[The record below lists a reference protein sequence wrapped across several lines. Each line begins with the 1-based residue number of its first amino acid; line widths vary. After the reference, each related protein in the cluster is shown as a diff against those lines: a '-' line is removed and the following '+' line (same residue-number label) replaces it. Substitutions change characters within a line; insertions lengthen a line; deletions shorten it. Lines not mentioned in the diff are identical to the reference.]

1 MRRGP
6 GPGQTIAIGGGLLGL
21 AVLVLLPFWFVATG
35 AIKAPQEIIARVPTL
50 VPQSFT
56 LRHFDKLL
64 GASDYPRYLGNSL
77 LVGLGSTVITVLLSV
92 LAAYGFYRLRF
103 PGRDLLFRAVLVA
116 YAFPGILI
124 LIPLYGMMSQAGLI
138 DTPAALVIVNVTFA
152 SPFAIWMMRSFFA
165 SIPAELEEAA
175 LIDGASRLAILLRI
189 MVPLAAPGIASVAI
203 FSFIASWTEYLFA
216 SVLILSDANRTLP
229 VGFAGIIGQ
238 YQIDWGLL
246 LAGATLATVP
256 VVVLFGIV
264 GRWFIAGLTAGA
276 VK

>member
-1 MRRGP
+1 MRRS
-6 GPGQTIAIGGGLLGL
+6 PGQSLAIGGGLLGL
-21 AVLVLLPFWFVATG
+21 AAIVLLPFWFIATG

-50 VPQSFT
+50 VPHSFT

-77 LVGLGSTVITVLLSV
+77 VVGLGSTAITVVLSV

-103 PGRDLLFRAVLVA
+103 PGQDLLFRAVLVA

-203 FSFIASWTEYLFA
+203 FAFIASWTEYLFA

-256 VVVLFGIV
+256 VVLLFGIV

>member
-1 MRRGP
+1 MRRGL
-6 GPGQTIAIGGGLLGL
+6 GQRLSIGGGLLGL
-21 AVLVLLPFWFVATG
+21 AVLVLLPFWFIATG

-77 LVGLGSTVITVLLSV
+77 LVGLGSTAITVVLSV

-203 FSFIASWTEYLFA
+203 FAFIASWTEYLFA

-256 VVVLFGIV
+256 VVLLFGIV

>member
-1 MRRGP
+1 VRRSL
-6 GPGQTIAIGGGLLGL
+6 GQTLAIGSGLLGL
-21 AVLVLLPFWFVATG
+21 AVLVLLPFWWIATG
-35 AIKAPQEIIARVPTL
+35 SVKAPQEIIARTPTL
-50 VPQSFT
+50 VPHSFT
-56 LRHFDKLL
+56 LRHFEKLL

-77 LVGLGSTVITVLLSV
+77 VVGLCSAAITVVLSV

-103 PGRDLLFRAVLVA
+103 PGRDILFRAVLVA

-124 LIPLYGMMSQAGLI
+124 LIPLYGMMSGVGLI
-138 DTPAALVIVNVTFA
+138 DTPGALVVVNVTFA

-165 SIPAELEEAA
+165 AIPAELEEAA
-175 LIDGASRLAILLRI
+175 LIDGASRLTILARI

-203 FSFIASWTEYLFA
+203 FAFIASWTEYLFA

-256 VVVLFGIV
+256 VVVLFGVV

>member
-1 MRRGP
+1 VKRRL
-6 GPGQTIAIGGGLLGL
+6 GQSLAIAGGLLGL
-21 AVLVLLPFWFVATG
+21 AVVVLLPFWFIATG

-50 VPQSFT
+50 LPQSFT

-77 LVGLGSTVITVLLSV
+77 VVGLGSTAITVVLSV

-203 FSFIASWTEYLFA
+203 FAFIASWTEYLFA

-238 YQIDWGLL
+238 YQIDWGLM

-256 VVVLFGIV
+256 VVLLFGIV

>member
-1 MRRGP
+1 MRRSL
-6 GPGQTIAIGGGLLGL
+6 GQRLSIGGGLLGL
-21 AVLVLLPFWFVATG
+21 AIIVLLPFWFVATG

-50 VPQSFT
+50 LPQSFT

-77 LVGLGSTVITVLLSV
+77 LVGLASTAITVVLSV

-165 SIPAELEEAA
+165 SIPVELEEAA
-175 LIDGASRLAILLRI
+175 LIDGASRLAILFRI

-203 FSFIASWTEYLFA
+203 FAFIASWTEYLFA

>member
-6 GPGQTIAIGGGLLGL
+6 GQALAIGGGLFGL
-21 AVLVLLPFWFVATG
+21 AVVVLLPFWFVATG
-35 AIKAPQEIIARVPTL
+35 SIKAPQEIIARVPTL
-50 VPQSFT
+50 LPQSVT

-77 LVGLGSTVITVLLSV
+77 VVGLGSTVITVLLSV

-203 FSFIASWTEYLFA
+203 FAFIASWTEYLFA

-256 VVVLFGIV
+256 VVTLFGIV

>member
-1 MRRGP
+1 MRRGL
-6 GPGQTIAIGGGLLGL
+6 GQRVAIGGGLLGL
-21 AVLVLLPFWFVATG
+21 AVIVLLPFWFVATG

-50 VPQSFT
+50 LPQSFT
-56 LRHFDKLL
+56 LRHFDRLL

-77 LVGLGSTVITVLLSV
+77 VVGLGSTAITVVLSV

-103 PGRDLLFRAVLVA
+103 PGRDLLFRTVLVA

-165 SIPAELEEAA
+165 SIPVELEEAA

-203 FSFIASWTEYLFA
+203 FAFIASWTEYLFA

>member
-1 MRRGP
+1 MRRGL
-6 GPGQTIAIGGGLLGL
+6 GQSLAIGGGLLSL
-21 AVLVLLPFWFVATG
+21 AAIVLLPFWFIATG

-50 VPQSFT
+50 VPHSFT
-56 LRHFDKLL
+56 LRHFEKLL

-77 LVGLGSTVITVLLSV
+77 VVGLGSTAITVVLSV

-165 SIPAELEEAA
+165 SIPVELEEAA

-189 MVPLAAPGIASVAI
+189 MVPLAAPGIASIAI
-203 FSFIASWTEYLFA
+203 FAFIASWTEYLFA

-256 VVVLFGIV
+256 VVLLFGIV

>member
-1 MRRGP
+1 MRRR
-6 GPGQTIAIGGGLLGL
+6 PGQSVAIGLGLLAL
-21 AVLVLLPFWFVATG
+21 AVLVLLPFWWIATG
-35 AIKAPQEIIARVPTL
+35 SIKAPQEIIARVPTL
-50 VPQSFT
+50 VPHSFT
-56 LRHFDKLL
+56 LQHFDKLL
-64 GASDYPRYLGNSL
+64 AASDFPRYLGNSL
-77 LVGLGSTVITVLLSV
+77 LVGLGSTAITVVLSV

-152 SPFAIWMMRSFFA
+152 SPFAIWMMRAFFA
-165 SIPAELEEAA
+165 AIPVELEEAA
-175 LIDGASRLAILLRI
+175 LIDGASRLTILARI

-203 FSFIASWTEYLFA
+203 FAFIASWTEYLFA

-246 LAGATLATVP
+246 LAGAVLATVP
-256 VVVLFGIV
+256 VVMLFGIV
-264 GRWFIAGLTAGA
+264 GRRFIAGLTAGA

>member
-1 MRRGP
+1 MRRSL
-6 GPGQTIAIGGGLLGL
+6 GQTLAIAGGLLGL
-21 AVLVLLPFWFVATG
+21 AVLVLLPFWFIATG

-50 VPQSFT
+50 VPHSFT
-56 LRHFDKLL
+56 LQHFDKLL
-64 GASDYPRYLGNSL
+64 AGSDFPRYLGNSL
-77 LVGLGSTVITVLLSV
+77 LVGLGSTAITVVLSV

-152 SPFAIWMMRSFFA
+152 SPFAIWMMRAFFA
-165 SIPAELEEAA
+165 AIPVELEEAA
-175 LIDGASRLAILLRI
+175 LIDGASRLTILARI

-203 FSFIASWTEYLFA
+203 FAFIASWTEYLFA

-256 VVVLFGIV
+256 VVLLFGIV

>member
-1 MRRGP
+1 MRRSL
-6 GPGQTIAIGGGLLGL
+6 GQSLAIGGGLLGL
-21 AVLVLLPFWFVATG
+21 AAIVLLPFWWIVTG

-50 VPQSFT
+50 VPHSVT

-77 LVGLGSTVITVLLSV
+77 LVGLGSTAITVVLSV

-165 SIPAELEEAA
+165 AIPAELEEAA

-203 FSFIASWTEYLFA
+203 FAFIASWTEYLFA

-256 VVVLFGIV
+256 VVLLFGIV

>member
-1 MRRGP
+1 M
-6 GPGQTIAIGGGLLGL
+6 
-21 AVLVLLPFWFVATG
+21 LLPFWFIATG

-50 VPQSFT
+50 VPHSFT

-77 LVGLGSTVITVLLSV
+77 VVGLGSTAITVVLSV

-165 SIPAELEEAA
+165 SIPVELEEAA

-203 FSFIASWTEYLFA
+203 FAFIASWTEYLFA

-256 VVVLFGIV
+256 VVLLFGIV

>member
-1 MRRGP
+1 MRRSL
-6 GPGQTIAIGGGLLGL
+6 GQTLAIGGGLLSL
-21 AVLVLLPFWFVATG
+21 AVLVLLPFWFIATG
-35 AIKAPQEIIARVPTL
+35 AFKAPQEIIARVPTL
-50 VPQSFT
+50 VPHSFT
-56 LRHFDKLL
+56 LRHFEKLL

-77 LVGLGSTVITVLLSV
+77 VVGLGSTAITVVLSV

-165 SIPAELEEAA
+165 SIPVELEEAA

-203 FSFIASWTEYLFA
+203 FAFIASWTEYLFA

-256 VVVLFGIV
+256 VVILFGIV

>member
-1 MRRGP
+1 MRRGL
-6 GPGQTIAIGGGLLGL
+6 GQSLAIGGGLLGL
-21 AVLVLLPFWFVATG
+21 AIVVLLPFWFVATG

-50 VPQSFT
+50 LPESFT
-56 LRHFDKLL
+56 LRHFDRLL

-77 LVGLGSTVITVLLSV
+77 VVGLGSTAITVMLSV

-165 SIPAELEEAA
+165 SIPVELEEAA

-203 FSFIASWTEYLFA
+203 FAFIASWTEYLFA

-256 VVVLFGIV
+256 VVLLFGIV

>member
-1 MRRGP
+1 MRRGL
-6 GPGQTIAIGGGLLGL
+6 GQTLAIGGGLLGL
-21 AVLVLLPFWFVATG
+21 AVIVLLPFWWIATG

-50 VPQSFT
+50 VPHSFT

-77 LVGLGSTVITVLLSV
+77 VVGLGSTAITVVLSV

-189 MVPLAAPGIASVAI
+189 MVPLASPGIASVAI
-203 FSFIASWTEYLFA
+203 FAFIASWTEYLFA

-256 VVVLFGIV
+256 VVLLFGIV

>member
-1 MRRGP
+1 MRRSL
-6 GPGQTIAIGGGLLGL
+6 GQSLAIGGGLLSL
-21 AVLVLLPFWFVATG
+21 AAIVLLPFWFIATG

-50 VPQSFT
+50 LPHSFT

-77 LVGLGSTVITVLLSV
+77 MVGLGSTAITVVLSV

-165 SIPAELEEAA
+165 SIPVELEEAA
-175 LIDGASRLAILLRI
+175 LIDGASRLAIVLRI

-203 FSFIASWTEYLFA
+203 FAFIASWTEYLFA

-246 LAGATLATVP
+246 LAGAALATVP
-256 VVVLFGIV
+256 VVLLFGIV

>member
-1 MRRGP
+1 VRRSV
-6 GPGQTIAIGGGLLGL
+6 GQSLAIGGGLLGL
-21 AVLVLLPFWFVATG
+21 VVLVLLPFWWIVTG

-50 VPQSFT
+50 VPHSFT

-77 LVGLGSTVITVLLSV
+77 VVGLGSTAITVVLSV

-203 FSFIASWTEYLFA
+203 FAFIASWTEYLFA

-246 LAGATLATVP
+246 LAGATLATMP
-256 VVVLFGIV
+256 VVLLFGIV

>member
-1 MRRGP
+1 MRRGA
-6 GPGQTIAIGGGLLGL
+6 GQRLAIGGGLLGL
-21 AVLVLLPFWFVATG
+21 AVLVLLPFWFIATG
-35 AIKAPQEIIARVPTL
+35 SIKAPQEIIARVPTL
-50 VPQSFT
+50 LPQSFT
-56 LRHFDKLL
+56 LRHFDRLL

-152 SPFAIWMMRSFFA
+152 SPFAIWMMCSFFA
-165 SIPAELEEAA
+165 SIPVELEEAA

-189 MVPLAAPGIASVAI
+189 MVPLATPGIASVAI
-203 FSFIASWTEYLFA
+203 FAFIASWTEYLFA

-256 VVVLFGIV
+256 VVLLFGIV

>member
-1 MRRGP
+1 MRRSLGR
-6 GPGQTIAIGGGLLGL
+6 GLAIGGGLFGL
-21 AVLVLLPFWFVATG
+21 AVLVLLPFWWIITG
-35 AIKAPQEIIARVPTL
+35 SIKAPREIIARTPTL
-50 VPQSFT
+50 VPESFT
-56 LRHFDKLL
+56 LRHFEKLL

-77 LVGLGSTVITVLLSV
+77 VVGLGSTAITVLLAV

-103 PGRDLLFRAVLVA
+103 PGRELLFRAVLVA

-124 LIPLYGMMSQAGLI
+124 LIPLYGMMSQAALI
-138 DTPAALVIVNVTFA
+138 DTPAALVVVNVTFA

-165 SIPAELEEAA
+165 AIPAELEEAA
-175 LIDGASRLAILLRI
+175 LIDGASHLAILVRI

-203 FSFIASWTEYLFA
+203 FAFIASWTEYLFA

-246 LAGATLATVP
+246 LAGATLATIP
-256 VVVLFGIV
+256 VVLLFGIV

>member
-1 MRRGP
+1 MRRGL
-6 GPGQTIAIGGGLLGL
+6 GQSLAIGGGLLGL
-21 AVLVLLPFWFVATG
+21 GVIVLLPFWFIATG

-50 VPQSFT
+50 LPQSFT

-77 LVGLGSTVITVLLSV
+77 VVGLGSTAITVVLSV

-124 LIPLYGMMSQAGLI
+124 LIPLYGLMSQAGLI

-203 FSFIASWTEYLFA
+203 FAFIASWTEYLFA

-256 VVVLFGIV
+256 VVLLFGIV

>member
-6 GPGQTIAIGGGLLGL
+6 GQTLAIGGGLLGL
-21 AVLVLLPFWFVATG
+21 AVLVLLPFWFIATG

-50 VPQSFT
+50 VPHSFT

-77 LVGLGSTVITVLLSV
+77 LVGLGSTAITVLLSV

-203 FSFIASWTEYLFA
+203 FAFIASWTEYLFA

-256 VVVLFGIV
+256 VVLLFGIV

>member
-1 MRRGP
+1 MRRGL
-6 GPGQTIAIGGGLLGL
+6 GQALAIGGGLLGL
-21 AVLVLLPFWFVATG
+21 AIVVLLPFWFVATG

-50 VPQSFT
+50 LPQSFT

-77 LVGLGSTVITVLLSV
+77 VVGLGSTAITVVLSV

-165 SIPAELEEAA
+165 SIPVELEEAA

-203 FSFIASWTEYLFA
+203 FAFIASWTEYLFA

-256 VVVLFGIV
+256 VVILFGIV

>member
-1 MRRGP
+1 MRRSL
-6 GPGQTIAIGGGLLGL
+6 GQSLAIGGGLLGL
-21 AVLVLLPFWFVATG
+21 AAIVLLPFWLIATG
-35 AIKAPQEIIARVPTL
+35 AIKTPQEIIARVPTL
-50 VPQSFT
+50 VPHSFT
-56 LRHFDKLL
+56 PRHFDKLL

-77 LVGLGSTVITVLLSV
+77 VVGLGSTAITVVLSV

-189 MVPLAAPGIASVAI
+189 MVPLSAPGIASVAI
-203 FSFIASWTEYLFA
+203 FAFIASWTEYLFA

-256 VVVLFGIV
+256 VVLLFGIV

>member
-1 MRRGP
+1 MRRGL
-6 GPGQTIAIGGGLLGL
+6 GQRLSIGGGLLGL
-21 AVLVLLPFWFVATG
+21 AVIVLLPFWFIATG

-50 VPQSFT
+50 LPHSFT

-77 LVGLGSTVITVLLSV
+77 VVGLGSTAITVVLSV

-165 SIPAELEEAA
+165 SIPVELEEAA

-203 FSFIASWTEYLFA
+203 FAFIASWTEYLFA

-256 VVVLFGIV
+256 VVLLFGIV

>member
-1 MRRGP
+1 VRRSL
-6 GPGQTIAIGGGLLGL
+6 GQSLAIGGGLLGL
-21 AVLVLLPFWFVATG
+21 AAIVLLPFWWIFTG

-77 LVGLGSTVITVLLSV
+77 VVGLGSTAITVVLSV

-203 FSFIASWTEYLFA
+203 FAFIASWTEYLFA

-256 VVVLFGIV
+256 VVLLFGIV

>member
-1 MRRGP
+1 MRRSL
-6 GPGQTIAIGGGLLGL
+6 GQSLAIGGGLLGL
-21 AVLVLLPFWFVATG
+21 AAIVLLPFWLIATG
-35 AIKAPQEIIARVPTL
+35 SIKAPQEIITRVPTL
-50 VPQSFT
+50 LPHSFT

-77 LVGLGSTVITVLLSV
+77 VVGLGSTAITVVLSV

-138 DTPAALVIVNVTFA
+138 DTLAALVIVNVTFA

-165 SIPAELEEAA
+165 SIPVELEEAA

-189 MVPLAAPGIASVAI
+189 MVPLSAPGIASVAI
-203 FSFIASWTEYLFA
+203 FAFIASWTEYLFA

-256 VVVLFGIV
+256 VVLLFGIV

>member
-1 MRRGP
+1 MRRGL
-6 GPGQTIAIGGGLLGL
+6 GQSLAIGGGLLGL

-50 VPQSFT
+50 LPESFT
-56 LRHFDKLL
+56 LRHFDRLL

-77 LVGLGSTVITVLLSV
+77 VVGLGSTAITVMLSV

-165 SIPAELEEAA
+165 SIPVELEEAA

-203 FSFIASWTEYLFA
+203 FAFIASWTEYLFA

-256 VVVLFGIV
+256 VVILFGIV